1 MRPAMKKTVMVLGA
15 ALILNFGLPL
25 SMAHADGYEREGRER
40 EGGEREGGGRASMV
54 VTDAL
59 VKKECSDCHMA
70 YPPALLPSNTWR
82 TIMENLPNHF
92 GEDASLNDATRTRI
106 ETYLV
111 QNSPRGGA
119 ANPLRISE
127 QRWFK
132 GEHRGDINR
141 WSRGNA
147 NSWAKCEACHQGA
160 ERGWFDDD

>member
-1 MRPAMKKTVMVLGA
+1 MYKIVMTLGA
-15 ALILNFGLPL
+15 ALILTFGVSVMPV
-25 SMAHADGYEREGRER
+25 HADGDEH
-40 EGGEREGGGRASMV
+40 EGGERGGRASMV

-82 TIMENLPNHF
+82 AIMENLPDHF
-92 GEDASLNDATRTRI
+92 GEDASLNDATRARI

-111 QNSPRGGA
+111 QNSPQGGA
-119 ANPLRISE
+119 TSPLRITE

-132 GEHRGDINR
+132 VEHRGDIKR
-141 WSRGNA
+141 WSRGTA